1 MKKNKHL
8 FRAWIWSSIV
18 LVFTSTLSAA
28 LSFRYSKVLSWVMIA
43 VSVVALAALIVAQVF
58 YKKNRKLFPILGL
71 CSQGL
76 STLVILYS
84 LVIESILTAM
94 GYPAVYAWV
103 ILGIGAVLQAL
114 ILYATI
120 TIVIKI
126 IRGEAIIE
134 GKQ

>member
-1 MKKNKHL
+1 MKKNKRL
-8 FRAWIWSSIV
+8 FRAWVWSYVV
-18 LVFTSTLSAA
+18 LVVSSGLSAF
-28 LSFRYSKVLSWVMIA
+28 LSFRYSNVLSFVMIG
-43 VSVVALAALIVAQVF
+43 VSVIALAGLIVAQVF

-71 CSQGL
+71 CAQGL
-76 STLVILYS
+76 AALVVLYS

-103 ILGIGAVLQAL
+103 VLGLAVLIYAF

-120 TIVIKI
+120 AIVLKI
-126 IRGEAIIE
+126 IRGETIIE